1 MTILRVITLSIIASI
16 LFSLSATAQ
25 DREKTIKRSDL
36 PPAVENA
43 VVAQSQGATIRGFS
57 QERENGKTFYEV
69 ELMVSGHSKD
79 VLMDVDGR
87 VVEMEEQISI
97 ESLPPAVHEGL
108 QTRAGTGKLIK
119 VETLTKSGKLVAYEA
134 KVLINGKRSEIQVG
148 PDGKPLPQEE

>member
-1 MTILRVITLSIIASI
+1 
-16 LFSLSATAQ
+16 
-25 DREKTIKRSDL
+25 
-36 PPAVENA
+36 
-43 VVAQSQGATIRGFS
+43 
-57 QERENGKTFYEV
+57 
-69 ELMVSGHSKD
+69 MVSGHSKD

-97 ESLPPAVHEGL
+97 ESLPPAVREGL

-134 KVLINGKRSEIQVG
+134 RVLINGKRSEIQVG